1 MADASRCSRTHDQRS
16 RKTHTGCLIT
26 RFDHRVRAGLAGE
39 AVVSAV
45 IAAADTLAAA
55 AALAAAALA
64 GTAGTAG
71 VAPRL
76 AACAGDGACKRVV
89 LRHAQPILVVQV
101 GGERD
106 GGVGGGGEDS
116 EEAAL
121 VDSIVELVRDAV

>member
-55 AALAAAALA
+55 AALAAATLSAAALA
-64 GTAGTAG
+64 AA
-71 VAPRL
+71 AL
-76 AACAGDGACKRVV
+76 AAAV
-89 LRHAQPILVVQV
+89 L
-101 GGERD
+101 
-106 GGVGGGGEDS
+106 
-116 EEAAL
+116 AAL
-121 VDSIVELVRDAV
+121 ADEGDHLRRNPPTGGLSDHQ